1 MQCRADGRPN
11 DIWELNLSNAL
22 YYQFIGEDSSA
33 LGTAQALGR
42 LKIEG
47 CELATQKWVDNHW
60 RLILWKIAGQVMAK
74 PSLFDQKWNWYE
86 VLCQLRY
93 R

>member
-1 MQCRADGRPN
+1 M
-11 DIWELNLSNAL
+11 
-22 YYQFIGEDSSA
+22 YYRFIGEDGSV
-33 LGTAQALGR
+33 LTTVQALEQ
-42 LKIEG
+42 LKLVG
-47 CELATQKWVDNHW
+47 CEFATQKWVDNHW

-74 PSLFDQKWNWYE
+74 PKLFDEKWNWYE